1 MKLPVFDLKKVVQ
14 LSYNTFLLKGGDL
27 VSTGVA
33 KQRRAY
39 RGLVT
44 S

>member
-1 MKLPVFDLKKVVQ
+1 MII
-14 LSYNTFLLKGGDL
+14 LLGGDL
-27 VSTGVA
+27 ASTGVA

-39 RGLVT
+39 RGLAT

>member
-1 MKLPVFDLKKVVQ
+1 MGYNVV
-14 LSYNTFLLKGGDL
+14 LLIGGDL

-44 S
+44 SLIQPERK